1 MSPSPWK
8 DKTALV
14 TGASSGLGA
23 DFARHLAAAGANLI
37 LVARREEA
45 LQRLK
50 EELTHRHQ
58 TQVTLIPMDL
68 GIPNAA
74 EGLHEEVQRL
84 GHHVDILVNNAG
96 FGLFGTFMEIPKER
110 ERAMIELDVMVPITL
125 TRLFGK
131 DMLGRREGWILQVA
145 SIGGYQPTPLYAAYA
160 AAKAFILNWGEAVNY
175 EWKDS
180 GVRLTVLSPGI
191 TATEFFKV
199 SGQKPTFYQR
209 MVMMDSFV
217 VTRIG
222 LAALAKGTASV
233 VPGIMN
239 KLTLLTNRFLPR
251 TCVPPMVHR
260 LMRNT

>member
-23 DFARHLAAAGANLI
+23 DFARRLAAAGANLI

-131 DMLGRREGWILQVA
+131 EMLARREGWIL
-145 SIGGYQPTPLYAAYA
+145 
-160 AAKAFILNWGEAVNY
+160 
-175 EWKDS
+175 
-180 GVRLTVLSPGI
+180 
-191 TATEFFKV
+191 
-199 SGQKPTFYQR
+199 
-209 MVMMDSFV
+209 
-217 VTRIG
+217 
-222 LAALAKGTASV
+222 
-233 VPGIMN
+233 
-239 KLTLLTNRFLPR
+239 
-251 TCVPPMVHR
+251 
-260 LMRNT
+260 